1 MGIYTTPTALMVAQR
16 RRFAGVRLTM
26 QEMHKVAYEGGREDH
41 LDYSDGSV
49 STKQL
54 RAMGH
59 PFGRLG
65 GAGTSSGGRGIV
77 KNRGKFKGAG
87 GYLATSGHK
96 PKGLSSD
103 FYYFKRGVK
112 SVVSGGGKIRSLPIN
127 RQTGRMRTSL
137 QLAGPSGPN
146 QVVRIGFNAPYAK
159 YVLSPTGTSKMIARG
174 FYSNGTSVANLGV
187 IAKAHRARNRGLI
200 LAVRDA
206 GRKP

>member
-26 QEMHKVAYEGGREDH
+26 QKMHKVAYEGGREDH

-65 GAGTSSGGRGIV
+65 GAGTNSGGRGIV
-77 KNRGKFKGAG
+77 KNRGQFKGAG
-87 GYLATSGHK
+87 GYLATSGVK
-96 PKGLSSD
+96 TSTG
-103 FYYFKRGVK
+103 YGFKTGVK

-127 RQTGRMRTSL
+127 RQTGKMRTSL

-174 FYSNGTSVANLGV
+174 FYSNGASVANLGV